1 MKKISIFLT
10 TLLAVILIFSTNVFA
25 TTNVLKVVEKSSETK
40 KLENDQGYISKTIVD
55 SDEENGEVTI
65 ELKLANTSEKE
76 VQTTTT
82 TSNGNAE
89 IVLVIDDSGSMS
101 EEVSTGITR
110 RKAIHNASKELVNKI
125 FDTYNNVKI
134 GVVKFGGGDN
144 VIEDAQK
151 MCDLTNNKETILS
164 AITANSNV
172 VGATNLEAGI
182 LVAKGMYSTD
192 KTNRIMII
200 LTDGVP
206 NSAIPDN
213 GKSVKEIT
221 KDTLIN
227 TSNGGINI
235 VTMLTETE
243 YPDYA
248 EEIFGTPTNPTV
260 GKYYYIADSS
270 ITTIIS
276 DSIYNDVI
284 EKIHVPN
291 EQITETKIVDYFPK
305 DIMDNF
311 EFSYV
316 GNPSMGTISDKIDD
330 TTKTITWN
338 IGTVKDLE
346 VASVKYKLK
355 LKDMNNTNL
364 LDKVIATNEKVV
376 LTYKDAQAADYTV
389 TLDSSPKIKLT
400 EQKEEDDSVATT
412 KIPKTGI
419 KSAIVV
425 VIGVAAIGGAIFYT
439 KYNKFKNI

>member
-10 TLLAVILIFSTNVFA
+10 TLLAVILMFSTNVFA

-65 ELKLANTSEKE
+65 ELKLENTSEEK

-82 TSNGNAE
+82 TSNGSAE

-101 EEVSTGITR
+101 DEISAGITR
-110 RKAIHNASKELVNKI
+110 REAVYNASKELVNKV

-134 GVVKFGGGDN
+134 GVVKFGGGDDT
-144 VIEDAQK
+144 IEDAQK
-151 MCDLTNNKETILS
+151 MCDLTNNKETVLS
-164 AITANSNV
+164 AITAESNV
-172 VGATNLEAGI
+172 TGATNLEAGI

-192 KTNRIMII
+192 NTNKIMII
-200 LTDGVP
+200 LTDGIP

-213 GKSVKEIT
+213 DKSVTEIT
-221 KDTLIN
+221 KETLIN
-227 TSNGGINI
+227 TSNSGINV
-235 VTMLTETE
+235 VTMLTETD

-284 EKIHVPN
+284 EKIHIPN
-291 EQITETKIVDYFPK
+291 ENITETKIIDYFPK

-364 LDKVIATNEKVV
+364 FDKVIATNEKVV

-400 EQKEEDDSVATT
+400 EQKEDDDSVATT